1 VSSVTDVDML
11 LVKRSQEGDVAAFE
25 QLIKHHQVIAYNIAF
40 RVLGNQEDAQD
51 ATQEALIK
59 VFKNITKFKAQSQFS
74 TWLYRI
80 VVNTC
85 RDYARKNRKVVTLS
99 TDSQINTEEGQLQRE
114 FPDES
119 MSPEL
124 LYEKKELSERIQLA
138 ISTLPEQNRTVV
150 VLRDIQGLSY
160 EVIASILDIPV
171 GTVKSRINRG
181 RDMLKQYLLKDQSQA
196 IGLST

>member
-1 VSSVTDVDML
+1 VTDVDML